1 MLLKSL
7 ILGTA
12 MSNMKDTV
20 LKLANNQDFRLL
32 GKKSTKMK
40 AAIHF
45 QTTGSLSSESL
56 LKNVVT
62 HSAFLSRKAGS
73 INFSLL

>member
-1 MLLKSL
+1 MLLKSF

-12 MSNMKDTV
+12 MLYMKDTV
-20 LKLANNQDFRLL
+20 LRLAKNQDFRLL
-32 GKKSTKMK
+32 GKKCTKMK

-45 QTTGSLSSESL
+45 QTTDSLPPVSL

-62 HSAFLSRKAGS
+62 HCSPG
-73 INFSLL
+73 